1 MVKEKKF
8 LNSKIF
14 NGVYMMQSAQFCM
27 NMAVI
32 DKPPEELE
40 LWDVFLVTRM
50 LWTIETGWVS

>member
-8 LNSKIF
+8 LHSKIF

-40 LWDVFLVTRM
+40 L
-50 LWTIETGWVS
+50 